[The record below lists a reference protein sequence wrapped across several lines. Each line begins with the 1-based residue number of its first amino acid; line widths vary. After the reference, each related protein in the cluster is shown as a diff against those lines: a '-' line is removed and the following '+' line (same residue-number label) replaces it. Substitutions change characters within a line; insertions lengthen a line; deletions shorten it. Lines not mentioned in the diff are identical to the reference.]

1 MARARSSSP
10 TPVEDTGP
18 LIPEPVAPAR
28 PAAELAPTQL
38 ELPKSGGEPT
48 PQPET
53 TQSPS
58 HSGSWQEPE
67 YRYERKYTARGS
79 LSEAL
84 AIVRHNPAH
93 FREVYSPRSI
103 QNIYLD
109 TIDRTAFHTNVIG
122 LDRRGKTRLRWYGD
136 LFGTPKKLTLERKRR
151 VSAVG
156 TKESHLLQPFP
167 IEPGFSL
174 NSIRQAI
181 DASDLPPAAREHL
194 AHHELALLNR
204 YQRRYFVSRDG
215 KYRVTVDTDLE
226 FWRLGQWENSL
237 AAHVH
242 DREAIVVELKYASDL
257 DDDADRIS
265 RHFPFR
271 LSRNSKYVAGL
282 LATSS
287 GLTV

>member
-1 MARARSSSP
+1 MAKAQSSPSP
-10 TPVEDTGP
+10 TPVET
-18 LIPEPVAPAR
+18 LPETTPTAVSPAR
-28 PAAELAPTQL
+28 PAAELAPTQHR
-38 ELPKSGGEPT
+38 LPGSIE
-48 PQPET
+48 QPEPPLAAVDPRT
-53 TQSPS
+53 
-58 HSGSWQEPE
+58 GAGWQEPE
-67 YRYERKYTARGS
+67 FRYERKYTARGT
-79 LSEAL
+79 LSGAL
-84 AIVRHNPAH
+84 AIVRSNPAH
-93 FREVYSPRSI
+93 FREVYAPRSI

-122 LDRRGKTRLRWYGD
+122 LDRRGKTRIRWYGD
-136 LFGTPKKLTLERKRR
+136 LFGVPEKLTLERKRR

-156 TKESHLLQPFP
+156 TKESHPLRPFP
-167 IEPGFSL
+167 IERGFSL
-174 NSIRQAI
+174 ASIRQTF
-181 DASDLPPAAREHL
+181 DGSDLPDAVREHL

-226 FWRLGQWENSL
+226 FWRLGQWENAL
-237 AAHVH
+237 AGRVR
-242 DREAIVVELKYASDL
+242 DREAIVVELKYAASL